1 MSKSKRYYLY
11 HVKGLKIGVTSNVK
25 RRVEEEQGFA
35 PDEYEILASSA
46 DKEIISNMEFDQ
58 QRKFGYSTDRESYA
72 QATRPKQPYAGDKPN
87 VTDQTVTFPCPI
99 VKLDG
104 WMRSKLPLSITI
116 PSKGIALV
124 TLENI
129 NEVMDLVQTSQ
140 WRKERCYIYNNKLYA
155 ACKEQTTQGSNDFMS
170 MIVNEPSYAY
180 DYQSPDLSKTAV
192 VQGITNSG
200 PTTASATATCNK
212 CIFPKIREWAKERGI
227 FDKGDAKTQ
236 YVKLME
242 EAGEVARAILKNDTP
257 EIKDGI
263 GDMVVVLTNL
273 AHLSGLTIEECIESA
288 YDVISKREGA
298 MVNGSFVKNE
308 TL

>member
-11 HVKGLKIGVTSNVK
+11 HVKGLKIGVTNNVK
-25 RRVEEEQGFA
+25 RRVEEEQGFR
-35 PDEYEILASSA
+35 PDEYEILASSE
-46 DKEIISNMEFDQ
+46 DKEIISRMEFDQ
-58 QRKFGYSTDRESYA
+58 QRMFGYSTDRESYA

-116 PSKGIALV
+116 PNKGVALV
-124 TLENI
+124 TLENL

-155 ACKEQTTQGSNDFMS
+155 ACQDQTVQGSNDFMS
-170 MIVNEPSYAY
+170 MTVNEPSYAY
-180 DYQSPDLSKTAV
+180 DYQ
-192 VQGITNSG
+192 
-200 PTTASATATCNK
+200 PTKATATCNK

-242 EAGEVARAILKNDTP
+242 EAGEVARAILKKDIP

-288 YDVISKREGA
+288 YDVISKRQGA

>member
-11 HVKGLKIGVTSNVK
+11 HVKGLKIGVTNNVK
-25 RRVEEEQGFA
+25 RRVEEEQGFR

-46 DKEIISNMEFDQ
+46 DKEIISRMEFDQ

-116 PSKGIALV
+116 PNKGVALV
-124 TLENI
+124 TLENL

-140 WRKERCYIYNNKLYA
+140 WRKERCYIYNNKLYD
-155 ACKEQTTQGSNDFMS
+155 ACKVQTIQGSNDFMS
-170 MIVNEPSYAY
+170 MTVNEPSYAY
-180 DYQSPDLSKTAV
+180 DYKP
-192 VQGITNSG
+192 
-200 PTTASATATCNK
+200 TASCGK

-227 FDKGDAKTQ
+227 FDKGDVKTQ

-242 EAGEVARAILKNDTP
+242 EAGEVAKALLTNDKA

-273 AHLSGLTIEECIESA
+273 AHLSGFTIEECIDEA
-288 YDVISKREGA
+288 YDVISKRQGD
-298 MVNGSFVKNE
+298 MINGTFVKNE

>member
-46 DKEIISNMEFDQ
+46 DKEIISRMEFDQ

-116 PSKGIALV
+116 PNKGVALV
-124 TLENI
+124 TLENL

-155 ACKEQTTQGSNDFMS
+155 ACQDQTVQGSNDFMS
-170 MIVNEPSYAY
+170 MTVNEPSYAY
-180 DYQSPDLSKTAV
+180 DYQ
-192 VQGITNSG
+192 
-200 PTTASATATCNK
+200 PTKATATCNK

-242 EAGEVARAILKNDTP
+242 EAGEVARAILKKDIP

-263 GDMVVVLTNL
+263 GDMVVVLTDL

-288 YDVISKREGA
+288 YDVISKRQGA

>member
-46 DKEIISNMEFDQ
+46 DKEIISRMEFDQ

-72 QATRPKQPYAGDKPN
+72 QVTRPKQPYAGDKPN

-116 PSKGIALV
+116 PNKGIALV

-155 ACKEQTTQGSNDFMS
+155 ACQDQIVQGSNDFMS
-170 MIVNEPSYAY
+170 MTVNEPSYAY
-180 DYQSPDLSKTAV
+180 DYQPPK
-192 VQGITNSG
+192 
-200 PTTASATATCNK
+200 ATATCNK
-212 CIFPKIREWAKERGI
+212 CIFPKIRKWAKERGI

-288 YDVISKREGA
+288 YDVISKRKGA
-298 MVNGSFVKNE
+298 MINGSFVKNE

>member
-35 PDEYEILASSA
+35 PGEYEILASSA
-46 DKEIISNMEFDQ
+46 DKEIISRMEFDQ

-116 PSKGIALV
+116 PNKGVALV

-170 MIVNEPSYAY
+170 MTVNEPSYAY
-180 DYQSPDLSKTAV
+180 DYQPPEAK
-192 VQGITNSG
+192 
-200 PTTASATATCNK
+200 ATATCNK

-288 YDVISKREGA
+288 YDVISKRKGA

>member
-1 MSKSKRYYLY
+1 MSKDKRYYLY
-11 HVKGLKIGVTSNVK
+11 HVKGLKIGVTNNVK
-25 RRVEEEQGFA
+25 RRVEEEQGFT

-46 DKEIISNMEFDQ
+46 DKEIISRMEFDQ

-87 VTDQTVTFPCPI
+87 ITDQTVTFPCPI

-116 PSKGIALV
+116 PNKGIALV
-124 TLENI
+124 TLDNI

-155 ACKEQTTQGSNDFMS
+155 ACKEQTVQGSNDFMS
-170 MIVNEPSYAY
+170 MVVNESSYAY
-180 DYQSPDLSKTAV
+180 NYEPTAACGKCV
-192 VQGITNSG
+192 YDSIRTWANDKGIY
-200 PTTASATATCNK
+200 
-212 CIFPKIREWAKERGI
+212 
-227 FDKGDAKTQ
+227 DKGDSKTQ
-236 YVKLME
+236 YLKLME
-242 EAGEVARAILKNDTP
+242 EAGELAEAILKEDEP
-257 EIKDGI
+257 EIIDAI

-273 AHLSGLTIEECIESA
+273 ARMEGHKIEDCVTSA
-288 YDVISKREGA
+288 YNVIKERTGQ
-298 MVNGSFVKNE
+298 MINGTFVKNE

>member
-116 PSKGIALV
+116 PNKGIALV

-170 MIVNEPSYAY
+170 MTVNEPSYAY
-180 DYQSPDLSKTAV
+180 DYQPPV
-192 VQGITNSG
+192 V
-200 PTTASATATCNK
+200 TATCNK

>member
-11 HVKGLKIGVTSNVK
+11 HVKGLKIGVTNNVK

-35 PDEYEILASSA
+35 PEEYEILASSA
-46 DKEIISNMEFDQ
+46 DKEIISRMEFDQ

-116 PSKGIALV
+116 PNKGIALV

-155 ACKEQTTQGSNDFMS
+155 ACQYPLAQGSNDFMS
-170 MIVNEPSYAY
+170 MTVNEPSYAY
-180 DYQSPDLSKTAV
+180 DYQPPK
-192 VQGITNSG
+192 
-200 PTTASATATCNK
+200 ATATCNK

-288 YDVISKREGA
+288 YDVISKRQGA

>member
-25 RRVEEEQGFA
+25 RRVEEEQGFS
-35 PDEYEILASSA
+35 PGEYEILASSD
-46 DKEIISNMEFDQ
+46 DKEIISRMEFDQ

-116 PSKGIALV
+116 PNKGIALV

-155 ACKEQTTQGSNDFMS
+155 ACQDQTVQGSNDFMS
-170 MIVNEPSYAY
+170 MTVNEPSYAY
-180 DYQSPDLSKTAV
+180 DYQPPK
-192 VQGITNSG
+192 
-200 PTTASATATCNK
+200 ATATCNK

-242 EAGEVARAILKNDTP
+242 EAGEVARAILKKDIP

-288 YDVISKREGA
+288 YDVISKRQGA

>member
-11 HVKGLKIGVTSNVK
+11 HVKGLKIGVTNNVK
-25 RRVEEEQGFA
+25 RRVEEEQGFT

-116 PSKGIALV
+116 PNKGIALV

-155 ACKEQTTQGSNDFMS
+155 ACKEQIAQGSNDFRS
-170 MIVNEPSYAY
+170 MTVNEPSYAY
-180 DYQSPDLSKTAV
+180 DYKPTAAC
-192 VQGITNSG
+192 G
-200 PTTASATATCNK
+200 K
-212 CIFPKIREWAKERGI
+212 CVFPKIREWAKERGI
-227 FDKGDAKTQ
+227 FDKGDVKTQ

-242 EAGEVARAILKNDTP
+242 EAGEVAKALLTDDKA

-273 AHLSGLTIEECIESA
+273 AHLSGFTIEECIDEA
-288 YDVISKREGA
+288 YAVISKRQGD
-298 MVNGSFVKNE
+298 MINGTFVKNE

>member
-116 PSKGIALV
+116 PNKGIALV

-155 ACKEQTTQGSNDFMS
+155 ACKEQTVQGSNDFMS
-170 MIVNEPSYAY
+170 MTVNEPSYAY
-180 DYQSPDLSKTAV
+180 DYQSPAV
-192 VQGITNSG
+192 
-200 PTTASATATCNK
+200 TATCNK

-288 YDVISKREGA
+288 YDVISKRKGA

>member
-46 DKEIISNMEFDQ
+46 DKEIISRMEFDQ

-116 PSKGIALV
+116 PNKGVALV
-124 TLENI
+124 TLENL

-155 ACKEQTTQGSNDFMS
+155 ACQDQTVQGSNDFMS
-170 MIVNEPSYAY
+170 MTVNEPSYAY
-180 DYQSPDLSKTAV
+180 DYQ
-192 VQGITNSG
+192 
-200 PTTASATATCNK
+200 PTKATATCNK

-242 EAGEVARAILKNDTP
+242 EAGEVARAILKKDIP

-288 YDVISKREGA
+288 YDVISKRQGA

>member
-1 MSKSKRYYLY
+1 MSKDKRYYLY
-11 HVKGLKIGVTSNVK
+11 HVKGLKIGVTNNVK

-46 DKEIISNMEFDQ
+46 DKEIISKMEFDQ

-72 QATRPKQPYAGDKPN
+72 QATKPKQPYAGDKPN

-116 PSKGIALV
+116 PNKGIALV

-155 ACKEQTTQGSNDFMS
+155 ACKEQTVQGSNDFMS
-170 MIVNEPSYAY
+170 MTVNEPSYAY
-180 DYQSPDLSKTAV
+180 DYKPTAAC
-192 VQGITNSG
+192 G
-200 PTTASATATCNK
+200 K
-212 CIFPKIREWAKERGI
+212 CVFTKIREWAKERGI
-227 FDKGDAKTQ
+227 FDKGDVKTQ

-242 EAGEVARAILKNDTP
+242 EAGEVAKALLTNDKA

-273 AHLSGLTIEECIESA
+273 AHLAGFTIEECIDEA
-288 YDVISKREGA
+288 YDVISKRQGN
-298 MVNGSFVKNE
+298 MINGSFVKNE

>member
-46 DKEIISNMEFDQ
+46 DKEIISRMEFDQ

-116 PSKGIALV
+116 PNKGIALV

-155 ACKEQTTQGSNDFMS
+155 ACQDQTVQGSNDFMS
-170 MIVNEPSYAY
+170 MTVNEPSYAY
-180 DYQSPDLSKTAV
+180 DYQPPEAK
-192 VQGITNSG
+192 
-200 PTTASATATCNK
+200 ATATCNK

-288 YDVISKREGA
+288 YDVISKRQGA